1 MYALIN
7 LRMPFALR
15 KVIPIQTGCRSTKY
29 LEEPPKQ
36 SKTMG
41 LSISGS
47 ITVRFDWFGF
57 DQTCK
62 SESAKQLNPNQSN
75 KRSAIQSV
83 LWYNH
88 QLIINCSRERSS
100 LGVHYQ
106 TLIKDYSPIGDFYT
120 CHRLMLNC
128 SYPSDYLHTCQQ
140 IQQRSYYLSFYKSK
154 HNSKEAGFADIYS
167 QLNTLAVHQVSLCPI
182 YRMGVAQ
189 DKSLQRQCQ
198 HEGADSVSLMTV
210 SICLNDHQLI
220 INCSSERS
228 SLGIHYLTLFMDYRP
243 TPAMY

>member
-100 LGVHYQ
+100 LG
-106 TLIKDYSPIGDFYT
+106 
-120 CHRLMLNC
+120 
-128 SYPSDYLHTCQQ
+128 
-140 IQQRSYYLSFYKSK
+140 
-154 HNSKEAGFADIYS
+154 
-167 QLNTLAVHQVSLCPI
+167 
-182 YRMGVAQ
+182 
-189 DKSLQRQCQ
+189 
-198 HEGADSVSLMTV
+198 
-210 SICLNDHQLI
+210 
-220 INCSSERS
+220 
-228 SLGIHYLTLFMDYRP
+228 IHYLTLFMDYRP